1 MKKVVLLSALLGLS
15 INAFAQTSKIV
26 FPASST
32 DAASPAQ
39 SSVLKQE
46 SVINKKF
53 EEDKDI
59 TDARMKAESGSLSRY
74 SLKASLSYSGPPV
87 GDLSNPNQ
95 PNPDGSICACE
106 TALGG
111 SLSARYRFDSKSALS
126 VGTGVNALT
135 PFQGVKRYDVR
146 NPYLGVDRSSRIG
159 DYQMRNGV
167 KGTYVTNQT
176 FRDIGE
182 YAAFGYDTSVIY
194 NFGTSGFA
202 AGVDASFD
210 YYFFDRG
217 PDVKSKN
224 EMKTGR
230 YSLGFFPQVKY
241 NFSDKL
247 SMYSSVAIGFNNPR
261 GTEDAAVLWNR
272 TLSSRLGLG
281 YAIRRDIFFA
291 PFLNFYPTTL
301 TADSTTV
308 NFATT
313 FSIL

>member
-1 MKKVVLLSALLGLS
+1 MNKVVLVSALLGLS
-15 INAFAQTSKIV
+15 FNAFAQTSKLSL
-26 FPASST
+26 PASST
-32 DAASPAQ
+32 EAAPTTQ

-46 SVINKKF
+46 NVINKKF
-53 EEDKDI
+53 QEDKDI
-59 TDARMKAESGSLSRY
+59 TDARLKAESGSLSRY

-87 GDLSNPNQ
+87 GDMSNPNQ

-106 TALGG
+106 TSLGG
-111 SLSARYRFDSKSALS
+111 SLGLRYRFDSKTAMSL
-126 VGTGVNALT
+126 GTGVNALT

-146 NPYLGVDRSSRIG
+146 NPYLGVDRNSRVG
-159 DYQMRNGV
+159 DIQMRNGV
-167 KGTYVTNQT
+167 KGVYVTNQT
-176 FRDIGE
+176 YRDIGE
-182 YAAFGYDTSVIY
+182 YASFGYDTSVIY

-217 PDVKSKN
+217 ADVKSKK
-224 EMKTGR
+224 EMTTGR

-241 NFSDKL
+241 NFTDKFN
-247 SMYSSVAIGFNNPR
+247 MYSSLAVNFNNPR
-261 GTEDAAVLWNR
+261 GTEDALVLWNR

-281 YAIRRDIFFA
+281 YAIRRDIYFA
-291 PFLNFYPTTL
+291 PFLNFYPKTL

>member
-1 MKKVVLLSALLGLS
+1 MSKLILVSAVLGFS
-15 INAFAQTSKIV
+15 ISAFAQTSKIIMPESTSGSA
-26 FPASST
+26 PAE
-32 DAASPAQ
+32 Q

-46 SVINKKF
+46 NVINKKF
-53 EEDKDI
+53 AEDKDI

-106 TALGG
+106 TSLGG
-111 SLSARYRFDSKSALS
+111 SLSARYRFDSKTALS
-126 VGTGVNALT
+126 VGTGASALT

-146 NPYLGVDRSSRIG
+146 NPYLGIDRSSRVG
-159 DYQMRNGV
+159 DLQMRNGV

-176 FRDIGE
+176 FREIGE
-182 YAAFGYDTSVIY
+182 YAAFGYDSSVIY
-194 NFGTSGFA
+194 NFGTTGFA

-217 PDVKSKN
+217 PDVKNKY

-230 YSLGFFPQVKY
+230 YSVAFFPQVKY
-241 NFSDKL
+241 NFTDKF
-247 SMYSSVAIGFNNPR
+247 SMYSSVAVGFNNPR
-261 GTEDAAVLWNR
+261 GTEDAFTLWNR
-272 TLSSRLGLG
+272 TLSSRIGLG

-291 PFLNFYPTTL
+291 PFLNFYPDTL